1 MGDLSEGFACM
12 GSLEVGRS
20 PRHRYGAYDPSP
32 VVSSRACLAS
42 STSEPGTSTS
52 LGPADRKSGAS
63 KPPARWISDVMP
75 ASLSTPYIS
84 SATDSS
90 GAAATFTHL
99 SAMHASYPR
108 LFTDARRNRSSPK
121 FVRQCSRKLVHEEGP
136 GHSRPG
142 PQKPAQLS
150 RDRRDD
156 VVAGLLA
163 AAASLSAHPAVLVV
177 GGVPLALLPA

>member
-108 LFTDARRNRSSPK
+108 VLPEARKRGVRTVTVVTMKYRGWLNRCLRYCCPTIPK
-121 FVRQCSRKLVHEEGP
+121 Y
-136 GHSRPG
+136 
-142 PQKPAQLS
+142 LS
-150 RDRRDD
+150 KERREI
-156 VVAGLLA
+156 
-163 AAASLSAHPAVLVV
+163 
-177 GGVPLALLPA
+177 